1 MEKTLRVG
9 KRELRFV
16 ERSCRILWCPRRLW
30 TPRKRMDRDVD
41 DQVDRKRKKD
51 GSCPS
56 NVVYETLG
64 IDVEL
69 ISGHR

>member
-1 MEKTLRVG
+1 
-9 KRELRFV
+9 
-16 ERSCRILWCPRRLW
+16 
-30 TPRKRMDRDVD
+30 MDRDVD
-41 DQVDRKRKKD
+41 DQVGRKRKKD

-56 NVVYETLG
+56 NAVYETLG